1 MTDKMGRPLV
11 QPDVTKSTG
20 SMILGKSVV
29 VVDDTLFPAAK
40 NGDANIIVAPLQK
53 AIINFKNNEITGKL
67 IDTYDIW
74 YQLLGIYLRQD
85 VVQARK
91 DLITLITSTKATAK
105 AAGEGTTGK

>member
-1 MTDKMGRPLV
+1 
-11 QPDVTKSTG
+11 
-20 SMILGKSVV
+20 MIVGKSVV

-40 NGDANIIVAPLQK
+40 NGDANIVIAPLQK

-74 YQLLGIYLRQD
+74 YQLLGMYLRQD

-91 DLITLITSTKATAK
+91 DLITLIASTKATAK
-105 AAGEGTTGK
+105 AAGEGTTDK